1 MILFRYRAPGLP
13 PEHSKYSRI
22 FTKDFH
28 LPALLPQYRPFLPPC
43 CVQELVTYTH
53 SCKKCLSVIE
63 RSHQSLQKT
72 LDSSRTLQHMQTTLL
87 QKRVADL
94 QSSSQVQPH
103 GPRQFRTGPLEV
115 SRDVLESVG
124 VSFSI

>member
-1 MILFRYRAPGLP
+1 MFISPSPLSPLP
-13 PEHSKYSRI
+13 SP
-22 FTKDFH
+22 
-28 LPALLPQYRPFLPPC
+28 PCLPPC

-72 LDSSRTLQHMQTTLL
+72 LDGSRTLQHMQTTLL

-94 QSSSQVQPH
+94 QSSSQVQRATH
-103 GPRQFRTGPLEV
+103 PRVCVQNWTTRGL
-115 SRDVLESVG
+115 
-124 VSFSI
+124 